1 MRNIDKFYDRKVVKK
16 PWGHEY
22 VVYRKGNDLSV
33 TLLRINYK
41 KKTSLHCHP
50 NKKSGFILISG
61 KAEFQLGLWKKK
73 SEIHNSPSK
82 RMIARGLFH
91 QIKSVSKDGLLALEF
106 ETPVDKKD
114 LVRFQDNYG
123 RENKPYEGKKFT
135 TNIDSAFLKFKKP
148 KQGLIQNFRTGK
160 TKISVEMHKHF
171 KTLLNNKQNTIFAI
185 IGGSLVDNN
194 KRKVISYGDIIKTN
208 DLKTLSKVF
217 TIYKNLCVVK
227 VCK

>member
-1 MRNIDKFYDRKVVKK
+1 MR
-16 PWGHEY
+16 
-22 VVYRKGNDLSV
+22 
-33 TLLRINYK
+33 
-41 KKTSLHCHP
+41 
-50 NKKSGFILISG
+50 
-61 KAEFQLGLWKKK
+61 
-73 SEIHNSPSK
+73 
-82 RMIARGLFH
+82 
-91 QIKSVSKDGLLALEF
+91 
-106 ETPVDKKD
+106 
-114 LVRFQDNYG
+114 
-123 RENKPYEGKKFT
+123 
-135 TNIDSAFLKFKKP
+135 
-148 KQGLIQNFRTGK
+148 QNFRTGK